1 MEEASGY
8 SLDNMLR
15 RFSGKGPIPLGMN
28 FPQLAELDV
37 LRSCNLGYY
46 VLSEIAKIKIEWV
59 DSICKHLEFD
69 STRSLL
75 KLFRFPSFCGIM
87 CLSDLNDRTTHLCR

>member
-1 MEEASGY
+1 VEEASGY
-8 SLDNMLR
+8 SDNMLR